1 MILATPRPPIGLDA
15 KNCFAD
21 NNAVGMVSKV
31 VSGNHKDV
39 RLFWR
44 VMLVND

>member
-39 RLFWR
+39 RFFWR